1 MRRSVLSGRR
11 WAIVGVIA
19 LIWAAVVSG
28 VGGEVVNPGG
38 WPQWQEFWAAALA
51 PRLDA
56 EFLAVVA
63 DAAVTTVAFATVGT
77 AIAVVIGLVG
87 GALTSETWW
96 RSEGRSRRR
105 GERRPQWWILRGL
118 AALPRGVHEAVWGL
132 GLAMVLGR
140 DPLVG
145 VLAIAIPF
153 GAITAKVF
161 AEIIDDTPHEPYDS
175 IRAGGAGRLV
185 ALGYGIL
192 PAARGALISYSFY
205 RLECAIR
212 SAVILGIIGAGGLGF
227 ELALSFQ
234 SLNYDEMWTLIAA
247 IAILSA
253 LADWWSTRLRLH
265 PSSRGYRVTA
275 IAVTVLLV
283 GSIADLGLGFARVWD
298 PATRALM
305 GDLIAEAWPPA
316 LPRGGWPVLFGA
328 VSDTLSMSILAIAL
342 AGTVGAVLAFVAARH
357 GGGLRRAVA
366 SACRVMMLV
375 LRSIPPPVWA
385 LVLLFVFYPGPIP
398 GALALGVYNLGILGR
413 LMAESVE
420 HLDARPAGALDALG
434 APNSASFAYATLPQ
448 ATPRLVSLSMYRWEV
463 AIKETVVVGLVG
475 AGGLGRLLALQS
487 AAFDQAAITTT
498 VLALVFLSLVVDL
511 ISASVRRS
519 IR

>member
-1 MRRSVLSGRR
+1 M
-11 WAIVGVIA
+11 
-19 LIWAAVVSG
+19 
-28 VGGEVVNPGG
+28 
-38 WPQWQEFWAAALA
+38 
-51 PRLDA
+51 
-56 EFLAVVA
+56 
-63 DAAVTTVAFATVGT
+63 
-77 AIAVVIGLVG
+77 
-87 GALTSETWW
+87 
-96 RSEGRSRRR
+96 
-105 GERRPQWWILRGL
+105 
-118 AALPRGVHEAVWGL
+118 
-132 GLAMVLGR
+132 
-140 DPLVG
+140 
-145 VLAIAIPF
+145 
-153 GAITAKVF
+153 
-161 AEIIDDTPHEPYDS
+161 
-175 IRAGGAGRLV
+175 
-185 ALGYGIL
+185 
-192 PAARGALISYSFY
+192 
-205 RLECAIR
+205 
-212 SAVILGIIGAGGLGF
+212 
-227 ELALSFQ
+227 
-234 SLNYDEMWTLIAA
+234 
-247 IAILSA
+247 
-253 LADWWSTRLRLH
+253 
-265 PSSRGYRVTA
+265 
-275 IAVTVLLV
+275 
-283 GSIADLGLGFARVWD
+283 
-298 PATRALM
+298 
-305 GDLIAEAWPPA
+305 
-316 LPRGGWPVLFGA
+316 LFGA

-366 SACRVMMLV
+366 SGCRVVMLV